1 VYRRWEIDPH
11 VRCRRL
17 DDQLLAYHSGS
28 GDTHL
33 LTPFSDAILTAL
45 AVGPGEEA
53 ARSLAEIRADPGV
66 ARFGAGDREIA
77 DALWMLEEAG
87 IVRVLEAA

>member
-1 VYRRWEIDPH
+1 MPRRWEIDPL

-17 DDQLLAYHSGS
+17 DNQLLAYHCGS

-33 LTPFSDAILTAL
+33 LTPFSGAVLTAL
-45 AVGPGEEA
+45 AVGDGETA
-53 ARSLAEIRADPGV
+53 PSLEDVRADPGI
-66 ARFGAGDREIA
+66 ARFGVGDGQIA

-87 IVRVLEAA
+87 IVRTAGSA

>member
-1 VYRRWEIDPH
+1 MPRRWEIDPL

-17 DDQLLAYHSGS
+17 DNQLLAYHCGS

-33 LTPFSDAILTAL
+33 LTPFSGAILTAL
-45 AVGPGEEA
+45 SGGFGEA
-53 ARSLAEIRADPGV
+53 ARSLEELCATPDI
-66 ARFGAGDREIA
+66 ARFGVGDGEIA

-87 IVRVLEAA
+87 IVRAAEYA

>member
-1 VYRRWEIDPH
+1 MPRRWEIDPL

-17 DDQLLAYHSGS
+17 DNQLLAWHSGS

-33 LTPFSDAILTAL
+33 LTPLSDAILTAL
-45 AVGPGEEA
+45 AVGEGATAP
-53 ARSLAEIRADPGV
+53 SLEDLRADPGI
-66 ARFGAGDREIA
+66 ARFGVDDGEIA

-87 IVRVLEAA
+87 IVRAAEHA

>member
-1 VYRRWEIDPH
+1 MLRRWEIDPL
-11 VRCRRL
+11 VTCRRL

-33 LTPFSDAILTAL
+33 LTPFSDAILTGL
-45 AVGPGEEA
+45 AAQDCEA
-53 ARSLAEIRADPGV
+53 ARSLEDLRADPCIV
-66 ARFGAGDREIA
+66 RFGVGDREIA

-87 IVRVLEAA
+87 IVRTVEDA

>member
-1 VYRRWEIDPH
+1 MPRRWEIDPL

-17 DDQLLAYHSGS
+17 DNQLLAYHSGS

-33 LTPFSDAILTAL
+33 LTRLSDTIMTAL
-45 AVGPGEEA
+45 AAGGAAGLSLEDLEA
-53 ARSLAEIRADPGV
+53 DCGI
-66 ARFGAGDREIA
+66 ARFGVGDREIS

-87 IVRVLEAA
+87 IVRAAEDT